1 MIRSRPG
8 FQTVVIDDSNPQH
21 KIAPVQPDT
30 LPAIAKYSS
39 AHTSRSP
46 LDKLNPAQLNAA
58 LMQAKADAAFA
69 KMKAEAKG
77 TTEVLVN
84 PTPSATPITTDPYGE
99 DLLS

>member
-8 FQTVVIDDSNPQH
+8 FQAVVIDDNTPH
-21 KIAPVQPDT
+21 KPAPMQADT

-46 LDKLNPAQLNAA
+46 LDKLNPGQINAA

-69 KMKAEAKG
+69 KMQKEAKPS
-77 TTEVLVN
+77 TEVLVN
-84 PTPSATPITTDPYGE
+84 PAPSATPITTDPYGD
-99 DLLS
+99 DLLT